1 MLAQNVIPM
10 EGLEA
15 LRISQDRGAA
25 CHSVSALGSSIG
37 TAILCSEGAAM
48 MVVTV
53 VGRGCSLCRYG
64 EATLLPN

>member
-10 EGLEA
+10 EGSE
-15 LRISQDRGAA
+15 LRINQDRGAA

-48 MVVTV
+48 VS
-53 VGRGCSLCRYG
+53 R
-64 EATLLPN
+64 

>member
-1 MLAQNVIPM
+1 MLAQNVIPI

-15 LRISQDRGAA
+15 LRISQHRGAA

-48 MVVTV
+48 VMVTV
-53 VGRGCSLCRYG
+53 VCRSGSRCVKELLC
-64 EATLLPN
+64 